1 MTESDVTLFPLNTV
15 LFPGGPLPLRIFEP
29 RYLKMVSDCM
39 KNDRPFGV
47 CLIKEGREAGDPAL
61 PYELGTLARIE
72 DWNQLSDGH
81 LGITAR
87 GKERFQI
94 RESRVDENQLL
105 VAGIELLEDTPENGI
120 NEQFQPLVEVLR
132 KALPQAG
139 PLYEHIEPRWD
150 DPDWVA
156 YRIAELMPE
165 DNRFKLDILQAT
177 TPHERLTLV
186 DEQIKAQSAGR

>member
-1 MTESDVTLFPLNTV
+1 MAESNITLFPLNTV

-39 KNDRPFGV
+39 KHDRPFGV
-47 CLIKEGREAGDPAL
+47 CLIKEGQEAGEPAV
-61 PYELGTLARIE
+61 PFEYGTLARIE
-72 DWNQLSDGH
+72 DWNQLADGH

-87 GKERFQI
+87 GGERFLV

-105 VAGIELLEDTPENGI
+105 TAEVDTLKVAPVTGID
-120 NEQFQPLVEVLR
+120 EQFQPLVEVLR

-139 PLYEHIEPRWD
+139 PYYEHMEPHWD

-156 YRIAELMPE
+156 FRIAELLPQ
-165 DNRFKLDILQAT
+165 DNDFKLELLRAAT
-177 TPHERLTLV
+177 SAQRLTLV
-186 DEQIKAQSAGR
+186 DKQIKAQTARH